1 MNSNQI
7 KKYKELTK
15 KEKIQRLKEILFV
28 FLKLGTLSFGG
39 PAAHIAMMDEE
50 IVKKRKWTERNDF
63 LNLISATNLIPGP
76 NSTELAIFLG
86 FEYGGVIGLFI
97 AGLGFIMP
105 AMLIVLFL
113 AVLYNKYGAIPEV
126 ENILYGIK
134 PVIMAI
140 ILQALIR
147 LGKTVY
153 KGKKTVLVFILV
165 IILSYMKISEIAI
178 LFTAGFITLFI
189 SDFTKINKKTL
200 SINVPLFLF
209 SFFELSEKTINKT
222 MNSSKIFLIF
232 LKIGSVLYGSGYVL
246 LAFLESEFVNKYH
259 IITNQQLLDAVAVG
273 QFTPGPVFTTATF
286 IGYQI
291 NGLGG
296 AFAAT
301 TGIFLP
307 SFLLVLILKP
317 IFNKLIKSEI
327 IKRLLEGINTAS
339 LGLMSVVS
347 FKLGLSSL
355 TDVFSVTLA
364 IISITLLFKTK
375 INSAWLILT
384 GGIISFLFKF
394 LF

>member
-63 LNLISATNLIPGP
+63 LNLISAANLIPGP

-153 KGKKTVLVFILV
+153 KGKKTVLVFYSCNYSFIYENQRNSYSFYCRIHNV
-165 IILSYMKISEIAI
+165 IYI
-178 LFTAGFITLFI
+178 
-189 SDFTKINKKTL
+189 
-200 SINVPLFLF
+200 
-209 SFFELSEKTINKT
+209 
-222 MNSSKIFLIF
+222 
-232 LKIGSVLYGSGYVL
+232 
-246 LAFLESEFVNKYH
+246 
-259 IITNQQLLDAVAVG
+259 
-273 QFTPGPVFTTATF
+273 
-286 IGYQI
+286 
-291 NGLGG
+291 
-296 AFAAT
+296 
-301 TGIFLP
+301 
-307 SFLLVLILKP
+307 
-317 IFNKLIKSEI
+317 
-327 IKRLLEGINTAS
+327 
-339 LGLMSVVS
+339 
-347 FKLGLSSL
+347 
-355 TDVFSVTLA
+355 
-364 IISITLLFKTK
+364 
-375 INSAWLILT
+375 
-384 GGIISFLFKF
+384 
-394 LF
+394 